1 MAFSMRMVFAKTAQ
15 YMWTK
20 IAYNVKI
27 DLHVIYVKE
36 AILQMIECVYHVR
49 TDLERIVM
57 IVLQEV
63 VLSARNHSLL
73 VTVNV
78 STVDLLRDANTKK
91 ICANSLAV

>member
-36 AILQMIECVYHVR
+36 VILQMIECVFPVR
-49 TDLERIVM
+49 IDSERTVM
-57 IVLQEV
+57 NVLQEV
-63 VLSARNHSLL
+63 AHSAKNHSLL
-73 VTVNV
+73 VMANV
-78 STVDLLRDANTKK
+78 STVDLLKGANTRK
-91 ICANSLAV
+91 ICANNLDV

>member
-36 AILQMIECVYHVR
+36 VILQMIECVFPVR
-49 TDLERIVM
+49 IDSERTVM
-57 IVLQEV
+57 NVLQEV
-63 VLSARNHSLL
+63 AHSAKNHSLL
-73 VTVNV
+73 VMANV
-78 STVDLLRDANTKK
+78 
-91 ICANSLAV
+91 

>member
-36 AILQMIECVYHVR
+36 AILQMIECVFPVR
-49 TDLERIVM
+49 TDSERTVM
-57 IVLQEV
+57 NVLQEV
-63 VLSARNHSLL
+63 ALSARHPSSL
-73 VTVNV
+73 VMANV
-78 STVDLLRDANTKK
+78 
-91 ICANSLAV
+91 

>member
-36 AILQMIECVYHVR
+36 AILQMIGCVFPVR
-49 TDLERIVM
+49 TDLEKTVKN
-57 IVLQEV
+57 VLQEV

-73 VTVNV
+73 VMANV
-78 STVDLLRDANTKK
+78 STVDLLKDANTKK
-91 ICANSLAV
+91 ICANSLDV

>member
-36 AILQMIECVYHVR
+36 AILQMIECVFPVR
-49 TDLERIVM
+49 TDLEKTVKN
-57 IVLQEV
+57 VLQEV

-73 VTVNV
+73 VMANV
-78 STVDLLRDANTKK
+78 STVDLLKDANMKK
-91 ICANSLAV
+91 ICANSLDV

>member
-1 MAFSMRMVFAKTAQ
+1 MAFSMRMVFVKTAQ

-36 AILQMIECVYHVR
+36 VILRMIECVYHVR
-49 TDLERIVM
+49 TDLERTVM
-57 IVLQEV
+57 NVLQEV

>member
-36 AILQMIECVYHVR
+36 AFLQMIECVFLVR
-49 TDLERIVM
+49 TDLGRTVM
-57 IVLQEV
+57 NVLLEV
-63 VLSARNHSLL
+63 ALSAKNHSLL

-78 STVDLLRDANTKK
+78 STVDLLRDANTKR

>member
-36 AILQMIECVYHVR
+36 VILQMIECVFLVR
-49 TDLERIVM
+49 IDSERTVM
-57 IVLQEV
+57 NVLQEV
-63 VLSARNHSLL
+63 ALSARNHSLL
-73 VTVNV
+73 VMANV
-78 STVDLLRDANTKK
+78 STVDLLKDANTRK
-91 ICANSLAV
+91 ICANSLDV